1 MNAAKKMLIVL
12 LICLNLCGCS
22 EIRECKV
29 VDKQYQPAHT
39 VLTPVYNGKNIMLL
53 PTYYPEQYFIVIE
66 GIDDDGKAHRRS
78 VQVSPV
84 DYENVVI
91 GQEWESVP

>member
-12 LICLNLCGCS
+12 LICLSLCGCS
-22 EIRECKV
+22 EIREYKV

-39 VLTPVYNGKNIMLL
+39 VLTPVYNGKNITLL

>member
-12 LICLNLCGCS
+12 LICLSLCGCS
-22 EIRECKV
+22 EIYECKV
-29 VDKQYQPAHT
+29 VDKQYQPART
-39 VLTPVYNGKNIMLL
+39 AFMPVYNGKTIILL
-53 PTYYPEQYFIVIE
+53 PTYYPEQYNIIIE
-66 GIDDDGKAHRRS
+66 GIDDKGEVHRRS